1 MRTRVRPKP
10 KTRSLTITRSAAAY
24 ITVLALLATATG
36 CSQISFEPATQ
47 TAGTEPTA
55 PSAEPEETVEPSPT
69 PTPTPSYSQAS
80 GAGPAANVQHPVLP
94 AVAREDTKEGL
105 LAFAEYWFEL
115 VDYTYQTGDS
125 EPLRAVTTPE
135 CGVCG
140 GMYGRIPETYANGG
154 WVEGGLVEMENLE
167 SAFVLTA
174 ENRRQAT
181 MSVRQKVMVF
191 RDGTGK
197 SVDVVAGNLH
207 SNHMLLEATFTGD
220 GWYVDTA
227 EFTGWPG

>member
-1 MRTRVRPKP
+1 MQKDQFPKGGRVTDIAKLRIVP
-10 KTRSLTITRSAAAY
+10 I
-24 ITVLALLATATG
+24 VLLATLLSG
-36 CSQISFEPATQ
+36 CSLVSFQPAAD
-47 TAGTEPTA
+47 TAEAETAAAA
-55 PSAEPEETVEPSPT
+55 PSSTATETKETPT
-69 PTPTPSYSQAS
+69 PTPSPSYSQAS
-80 GAGPAANVQHPVLP
+80 GAGPAANVELPVLP
-94 AVAREDTKEGL
+94 AVARQDTKEGL
-105 LAFAEYWFEL
+105 MAFAEYWFEL

-154 WVEGGLVEMENLE
+154 WVEGGLVEMEKLE
-167 SAFVLTA
+167 SAFVLTP

-181 MSVRQKVMVF
+181 MSVKQKVMVF
-191 RDGTGK
+191 RDSTGK

-207 SNHMLLEATFTGD
+207 ANHMLLEATYTGD

-227 EFTGWPG
+227 ELTGWPG

>member
-1 MRTRVRPKP
+1 MEDKQSRETNRG
-10 KTRSLTITRSAAAY
+10 SNITRPRVALGSVFVMA
-24 ITVLALLATATG
+24 ALLSG

-47 TAGTEPTA
+47 TAGAQSSSSSATEP
-55 PSAEPEETVEPSPT
+55 AEQSPT

-80 GAGPAANVQHPVLP
+80 GAGPAANVELPVLP
-94 AVAREDTKEGL
+94 AAARQDTKEGL

-115 VDYTYQTGDS
+115 VDYTYQTGDA
-125 EPLRAVTTPE
+125 EPLKAVTTPE
-135 CGVCG
+135 CEVCG

-154 WVEGGLVEMENLE
+154 WVEGGLVEMEKLE
-167 SAFVLTA
+167 SAFVLTP

-191 RDGTGK
+191 RDSSGK
-197 SVDVVAGNLH
+197 SVDVVAGNLR
-207 SNHMLLEATFTGD
+207 SSHMLLEATFTGD

-227 EFTGWPG
+227 VLTGWPG

>member
-1 MRTRVRPKP
+1 MKDKKSRDSNRGSNTTRPRVA
-10 KTRSLTITRSAAAY
+10 LAAVFVVA
-24 ITVLALLATATG
+24 ALLSG

-47 TAGTEPTA
+47 TAGTQSPGS
-55 PSAEPEETVEPSPT
+55 SATEAAEQSPT
-69 PTPTPSYSQAS
+69 PAPAPSYSQAS
-80 GAGPAANVQHPVLP
+80 GAGPAANVELPVLP
-94 AVAREDTKEGL
+94 EAARQDTKEGL
-105 LAFAEYWFEL
+105 MAFAEYWFQL
-115 VDYTYQTGDS
+115 VDYTYQTGDA
-125 EPLRAVTTPE
+125 EPLKAVTTPE

-154 WVEGGLVEMENLE
+154 WVEGGLVEMEKLE
-167 SAFVLTA
+167 SAFVLTP

-191 RDGTGK
+191 RDSSGK
-197 SVDVVAGNLH
+197 SVDVVAGSLH

-227 EFTGWPG
+227 VLTGWPG

>member
-1 MRTRVRPKP
+1 MQTRARPKMQSKP
-10 KTRSLTITRSAAAY
+10 SPSGRAATTTLIA
-24 ITVLALLATATG
+24 LALLATATG
-36 CSQISFEPATQ
+36 CSQISFEPAAQ
-47 TAGTEPTA
+47 TAGAATPSR
-55 PSAEPEETVEPSPT
+55 SAEGTPAPT

-80 GAGPAANVQHPVLP
+80 GAGPAANLERPALP
-94 AVAREDTKEGL
+94 PAARQDTKEGL
-105 LAFAEYWFEL
+105 LAFVEYWFEL
-115 VDYTYQTGDS
+115 VDYTYQTGDP

-140 GMYGRIPETYANGG
+140 GMYNRIPETYANGG
-154 WVEGGLVEMENLE
+154 WVEGGLVEMEKLE
-167 SAFVLTA
+167 SAFVLTP

-207 SNHMLLEATFTGD
+207 SRHMLIEATYTGD

-227 EFTGWPG
+227 VLTGRPG